1 MTVLKEKAVQRAKS
15 SSWSIKKSDDH
26 IEYSIASPEGISR
39 SVAYSIFTGISLVFF
54 DINAAYLPSEP
65 NSYADS
71 RVYQFNYCVNG
82 RIEFFL
88 DDNTYFYLTENGFA
102 ISSQDTGS
110 ASSFPTNSYQGINI
124 FFDMDM
130 LENTDDPILK
140 AFALDFSQL
149 QSKYFDKSNTFVAN
163 ANQELKEIMDKMWSL
178 FSVPSS
184 FYARLYMIEFL
195 HLMLCD
201 KIYTERCNTFYT
213 KVQIEI
219 AKKAEQLMTVDLSEH
234 IPIHRLAERFSVSET
249 SLKNYFKSVYGQN
262 ISDYMRTLR
271 MNLAA
276 KLLSETT
283 LPVSEISN
291 RVGYTKQGKFAAV
304 FKAYTGMSPLE
315 YRRNE
320 KLRSCHL

>member
-1 MTVLKEKAVQRAKS
+1 MKALKGPAHQYAES
-15 SSWSIKKSDDH
+15 SGWHIKKSDDY
-26 IEYSIASPEGISR
+26 IEYNVASPEGTSR
-39 SVAYSIFTGISLVFF
+39 SVVYSIFTGIDLVFF
-54 DINAAYLPSEP
+54 DINAASLPSEP
-65 NSYADS
+65 NIYADS
-71 RVYQFNYCVNG
+71 HIYQFNYCVDG
-82 RIEFFL
+82 RIELFL
-88 DDNTYFYLTENGFA
+88 DDNTYFYLTKNNLA
-102 ISSQDTGS
+102 ISSQDAGS
-110 ASSFPTNSYQGINI
+110 ACGFPTNSYQGINI
-124 FFDMDM
+124 FFDMDV
-130 LENTDDPILK
+130 LENTDNPVLN
-140 AFALDFSQL
+140 AFALDFSKL
-149 QSKYFDKSNTFVAN
+149 ENKYFDKSKTFVAN
-163 ANQELKEIMDKMWSL
+163 ANQELKAIMDKMWSL

-195 HLMLCD
+195 HIMLYD

-219 AKKAEQLMTVDLSEH
+219 AKKAEQLMTADLSEH

-320 KLRSCHL
+320 KLKSWHL